1 MTWSPRAIEDLESI
15 AQYIATDSTAY
26 AAAVV
31 TTILTTTRNFSRFP
45 FAGRIVPEFGDKTIR
60 EWFAYTY
67 RIIYRVEGDIVIV
80 ATIVHGKRLLSET

>member
-1 MTWSPRAIEDLESI
+1 LKNLESI

-45 FAGRIVPEFGDKTIR
+45 FAGALRLNSATKQSGIGVGLE
-60 EWFAYTY
+60 
-67 RIIYRVEGDIVIV
+67 IIYFG
-80 ATIVHGKRLLSET
+80 GKRSGSFGY